1 MGILFKSTR
10 ADPTSKRESSI
21 GWLLSTD
28 AYNSL
33 CIPGYTTLANNPE
46 TRIAVGKI
54 ADLVSSMTIHLM
66 QNTEE
71 GDVRV
76 KNALS
81 NKIDINPYS
90 LMTRKTWIY
99 NIVFNML
106 LPGEGNAIV
115 YPMVKD
121 GLIDD
126 LIPIPPGK
134 VNFLETNNGYAVRI
148 GDKIYNHDEIL
159 HFLINPNPEKPYIG
173 QGYKAVLKDVANSLK
188 QAAATK
194 KSFMEGKYMPSL
206 IIKVDANTAE
216 LSSEEGRAG
225 VFNKYLKSTQAGE
238 PWIVPAEMIEVEQV
252 KPLTLN
258 DIAINDTVEIDKKT
272 VAGIIGVPAF
282 FLGVGSYNKDEYNN
296 FINSTIMP
304 IAKGI
309 EQELTRKLLYS
320 ADLYFK
326 FNGRSL
332 YAYDLKDMA
341 DTGSNLFVRGIMT
354 GNEVRDWIGLSPK
367 EGLTELTIL
376 ENYIPL
382 DKIGEQLKLKGKGGE
397 KNE

>member
-10 ADPTSKRESSI
+10 ADPTSKRESSV

-28 AYNSL
+28 AYNTL
-33 CIPGYTTLANNPE
+33 CIPGYTSLANNPE
-46 TRIAVGKI
+46 IRIAVGKI

-115 YPMVKD
+115 YPMVKE

-159 HFLINPNPEKPYIG
+159 HFLINPNP
-173 QGYKAVLKDVANSLK
+173 
-188 QAAATK
+188 
-194 KSFMEGKYMPSL
+194 L
-206 IIKVDANTAE
+206 I
-216 LSSEEGRAG
+216 
-225 VFNKYLKSTQAGE
+225 
-238 PWIVPAEMIEVEQV
+238 
-252 KPLTLN
+252 
-258 DIAINDTVEIDKKT
+258 
-272 VAGIIGVPAF
+272 
-282 FLGVGSYNKDEYNN
+282 
-296 FINSTIMP
+296 
-304 IAKGI
+304 
-309 EQELTRKLLYS
+309 
-320 ADLYFK
+320 
-326 FNGRSL
+326 
-332 YAYDLKDMA
+332 
-341 DTGSNLFVRGIMT
+341 
-354 GNEVRDWIGLSPK
+354 
-367 EGLTELTIL
+367 
-376 ENYIPL
+376 
-382 DKIGEQLKLKGKGGE
+382 
-397 KNE
+397 